1 LAGGIA
7 LAAAA
12 LLVACTALVGNPSS
26 LSGRSD
32 VLRPDELA
40 EIENRAKFCG
50 VYDDPVQCLKDHI
63 ASQHRYWTSREVREE
78 LFKTMKG
85 LAELEVRDTFSP
97 PAPPACRPC
106 TPACARQFARCR
118 RMLHHII

>member
-1 LAGGIA
+1 MAGGIA

-12 LLVACTALVGNPSS
+12 LLVACAALVGSPS
-26 LSGRSD
+26 RSN

-85 LAELEVRDTFSP
+85 LAELEVRDASP
-97 PAPPACRPC
+97 PLLSRPPATRAHLHARTNLPGVV
-106 TPACARQFARCR
+106 ACSTTSFGA
-118 RMLHHII
+118 